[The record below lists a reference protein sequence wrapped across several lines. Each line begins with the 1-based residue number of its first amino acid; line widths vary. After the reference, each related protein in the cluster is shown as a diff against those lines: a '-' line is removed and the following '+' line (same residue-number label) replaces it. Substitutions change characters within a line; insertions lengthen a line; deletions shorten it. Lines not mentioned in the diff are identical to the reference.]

1 MDLLGGKTWK
11 KAPKLAAILD
21 FGRKY
26 RSQVITNM
34 FNGFLVYQNMGV
46 YTKNDFLCAIV
57 FIS

>member
-1 MDLLGGKTWK
+1 MDLLCGKTWV

-26 RSQVITNM
+26 RSQVIRNM
-34 FNGFLVYQNMGV
+34 FNGFLVCQNMGIDI
-46 YTKNDFLCAIV
+46 KNGFLCAIV